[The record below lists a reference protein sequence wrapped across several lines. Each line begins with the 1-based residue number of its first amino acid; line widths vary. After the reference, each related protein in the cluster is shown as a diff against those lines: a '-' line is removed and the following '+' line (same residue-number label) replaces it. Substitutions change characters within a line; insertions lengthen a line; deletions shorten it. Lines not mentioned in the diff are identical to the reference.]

1 MVFIHEKKI
10 ESSGSSFNG
19 DTSSGIT
26 LHACVC
32 SGGPWRTLRCLPA
45 MWLMKV
51 GNESLKD
58 EKLYTAAM
66 NNFVATS
73 QYYPQLANAE
83 ETGEYSACD
92 EALIKYFS
100 QSEEI
105 ISDSMATP

>member
-1 MVFIHEKKI
+1 
-10 ESSGSSFNG
+10 
-19 DTSSGIT
+19 
-26 LHACVC
+26 
-32 SGGPWRTLRCLPA
+32 